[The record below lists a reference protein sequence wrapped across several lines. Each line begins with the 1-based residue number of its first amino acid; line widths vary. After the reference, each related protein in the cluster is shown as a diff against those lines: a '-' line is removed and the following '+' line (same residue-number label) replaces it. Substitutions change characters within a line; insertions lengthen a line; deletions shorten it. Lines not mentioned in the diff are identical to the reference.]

1 MATMTQDTPAEVE
14 YGYGMLVAD
23 YNAGAPLQ
31 PVFQQAADAALA
43 GRDGML
49 SGCMSVATNIL
60 RAHRSVTFGGAAAQ
74 FVDDVNGCFARINIM
89 FAQRDYAGIGA
100 MLSVLVGALEGAR
113 KATNGASITWSKKPV
128 PKAQA
133 TNPMPMKVEV
143 VSMPSRITESVVTQ
157 RDSEGNLAKVKQIE
171 RDLEP
176 GKA

>member
-1 MATMTQDTPAEVE
+1 METMMQDTLVE
-14 YGYGMLVAD
+14 YGYDTLLAA

-31 PVFQQAADAALA
+31 PVFQQAVDAALA
-43 GRDGML
+43 GRGGML
-49 SGCMSVATNIL
+49 SGCMSLGTNIL
-60 RAHRSVTFGGAAAQ
+60 GAHRSVTFSGEAAQ
-74 FVDDVNGCFARINIM
+74 FVDDTNGCFARITIM

-100 MLSVLVGALEGAR
+100 VLSALAGALVGARE
-113 KATNGASITWSKKPV
+113 ATNGARITWSKKPA
-128 PKAQA
+128 PIAQA
-133 TNPMPMKVEV
+133 DNSMPMKVEV

>member
-1 MATMTQDTPAEVE
+1 MVNMMQDTLVE
-14 YGYGMLVAD
+14 YGHDMLMAA

-43 GRDGML
+43 GRGGML
-49 SGCMSVATNIL
+49 SVCMGIGVDIL
-60 RAHRSVTFGGAAAQ
+60 GAHRSVTFNGAAAQ
-74 FVDDVNGCFARINIM
+74 FVDDANGCFARITIM

-100 MLSVLVGALEGAR
+100 MLSALVGALEGAR
-113 KATNGASITWSKKPV
+113 EATNGARITWSEKPA

-133 TNPMPMKVEV
+133 DNSMPMKVEV
-143 VSMPSRITESVVTQ
+143 VSMPSRIMESVVTQ
-157 RDSEGNLAKVKQIE
+157 RDSEGGIAKVKQIE